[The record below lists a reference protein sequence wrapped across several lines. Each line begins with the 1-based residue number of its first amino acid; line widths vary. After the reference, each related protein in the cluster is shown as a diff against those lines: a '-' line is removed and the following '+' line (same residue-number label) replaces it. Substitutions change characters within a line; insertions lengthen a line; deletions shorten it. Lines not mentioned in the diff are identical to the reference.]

1 MTPPETPPQA
11 PPIAPKPSTE
21 AATPTPARAGTR
33 LPDRIRAL
41 IPVTWRLDAV
51 LAFRLVVVAGFLM
64 MLAANMPGQL
74 SYDSIVELHEGR
86 HHIRETWAPAI
97 LSAILGRLDALIPG
111 TGLYLIVSGLL
122 IYGAFLILRRL
133 RPTMSW
139 AGPVTAAVV
148 VSLPTLII
156 FQGDVWKDI
165 LFANLVVAG
174 FVLLAHVG
182 KVWAPGRTPW
192 LALAA
197 IVLALAAA
205 AQVRQNGVIAPLVA
219 ALVIAWI
226 VRASGW
232 RASLAWGLGGLAAVL
247 LVSQAI
253 GVISLPP
260 SARHGH
266 DKSTAKGIMVLQ
278 RYDIVGAAA
287 HDPTLQLTDI
297 RAASPEAERLI
308 RVLGVPLYSPE
319 RVDYLAQDPRFA
331 NVFDRVPKRAVATQW
346 RHIVLH
352 HTGVY
357 LAQRWDAFRWVF
369 LTPEIDSC
377 LPIYVGVD
385 GPDAMVKDLGL
396 VTGVTPA
403 AQSLYNYGT
412 HFLDGPV
419 FSHLTFAV
427 IALMVIGLLLLR
439 REPQD
444 VAIAGLMVAALG
456 FTASFFPISI
466 ACDYRYLYLLDL
478 AAVTGLIYLAIDPPL
493 GQLRLRR

>member
-1 MTPPETPPQA
+1 MTSPETPPQTA
-11 PPIAPKPSTE
+11 PETTPQTAP
-21 AATPTPARAGTR
+21 ATRPGAGTR
-33 LPDRIRAL
+33 LRRRIGDL
-41 IPVTWRLDAV
+41 VPVTWRLDPG
-51 LAFRLVVVAGFLM
+51 LAFRLVVIAGFLM

-97 LSAILGRLDALIPG
+97 LSAILGRFDALIPG
-111 TGLYLIVSGLL
+111 TGLYLIASGLL
-122 IYGAFLILRRL
+122 AYGAFLALRRL
-133 RPTMSW
+133 RPAMSW
-139 AGPVTAAVV
+139 AGPVVAAAV
-148 VSLPTLII
+148 VSLPTLVI

-174 FVLLAHVG
+174 FVLLAHAG
-182 KVWAPGRTPW
+182 KVWGPGRTPW
-192 LALAA
+192 LAVLG
-197 IVLALAAA
+197 IVLTLAAA
-205 AQVRQNGVIAPLVA
+205 AQVRQNGVIAPIVA
-219 ALVIAWI
+219 ALVVAWI
-226 VRASGW
+226 VRSGGW
-232 RASLAWGLGGLAAVL
+232 RASLAWGLGGLVAVL
-247 LVSQAI
+247 VVSQAL

-260 SARHGH
+260 GARHGH
-266 DKSTAKGIMVLQ
+266 DKATAKGVMILQ
-278 RYDIVGAAA
+278 RYDIIGALA
-287 HDPTLQLTDI
+287 HDPSLQLTDI
-297 RAASPEAERLI
+297 RAANPEMEHLI

-331 NVFDRVPKRAVATQW
+331 KVFDRVPKRAVATQW

-352 HTGVY
+352 HPGAY

-385 GPDAMVKDLGL
+385 GPDAMVKDLDL
-396 VTGVTPA
+396 VAGVTPA
-403 AQSLYNYGT
+403 ARVLYNYGT
-412 HFLDGPV
+412 HFVDGPA
-419 FSHLTFAV
+419 FSHITYAV
-427 IALMVIGLLLLR
+427 IALVVAGLLLLR

-456 FTASFFPISI
+456 FSASFFLISI

-493 GQLRLRR
+493 AQLRLRR

>member
-1 MTPPETPPQA
+1 MTPPETFP
-11 PPIAPKPSTE
+11 E
-21 AATPTPARAGTR
+21 TPTEPRKTLGPR
-33 LPDRIRAL
+33 RSWREM
-41 IPVTWRLDAV
+41 IPVTWRLDPV
-51 LAFRLVVVAGFLM
+51 VAFRLVVAAGFLM

-111 TGLYLIVSGLL
+111 TGLYLILSGLL
-122 IYGAFLILRRL
+122 AYGAFLALRSL

-139 AGPVTAAVV
+139 AGPVAALAVV
-148 VSLPTLII
+148 ALPTLMV

-165 LFANLVVAG
+165 LFANLVVAA

-182 KVWAPGRTPW
+182 KVWSPGRTPW
-192 LALAA
+192 LALLA
-197 IVLALAAA
+197 ILVALAAA
-205 AQVRQNGVIAPLVA
+205 AQVRQNGVVA
-219 ALVIAWI
+219 ALMAALVVAWM
-226 VRASGW
+226 VRGSGW
-232 RASLAWGLGGLAAVL
+232 RVSLAWGLGGLAAVL
-247 LVSQAI
+247 VVSQVI

-266 DKSTAKGIMVLQ
+266 DKSTAKGIMILQ

-297 RAASPEAERLI
+297 RAANPQVERLI

-331 NVFDRVPKRAVATQW
+331 NVFDQAPKKAVAAQW
-346 RHIVLH
+346 RHIVLQH
-352 HTGVY
+352 PGVY

-377 LPIYVGVD
+377 LPIYVGID
-385 GPDAMVKDLGL
+385 GPDGMVKDLGL
-396 VTGVTPA
+396 VTGVTPP
-403 AQSLYNYGT
+403 AQALYNYGS
-412 HFLDGPV
+412 HFLDSPAY
-419 FSHLTFAV
+419 SHLTYAV
-427 IALMVIGLLLLR
+427 LALLVVGVLLLR
-439 REPQD
+439 RDPQD
-444 VAIAGLMVAALG
+444 VAMIGLMVSALG
-456 FTASFFPISI
+456 FTASFFLISI

-493 GQLRLRR
+493 AQLRLRR